1 MFWHHCGW
9 KVSGFVWNGHQWKGR
24 WSVCIELYPFN
35 LLILCRPDTLTFQA
49 LSDDDRKQWMD
60 AMDGRE
66 PVYTAP
72 NTSSEDCTYP
82 ERTVSLLLCTASY
95 INLLQWFILL
105 HLLLFVASLDD
116 IGFSFIKKCIQGVES
131 RGRGNKPLILLF

>member
-1 MFWHHCGW
+1 MTSLWMKGKWFCMKWTSMKR
-9 KVSGFVWNGHQWKGR
+9 KVIIMHWM
-24 WSVCIELYPFN
+24 LYPFN